1 LNLLNRF
8 AAMVLSLRDRIQI
21 LRLRQQI
28 ARIKLRNYDLL
39 SENVVGLRRALE
51 TQQRQVEDLQSQLEQ
66 HVAQIE
72 NLRAEYSA
80 LQLRQA
86 QSGSTTA
93 HDERL
98 SLFKR
103 LQVIATQ
110 LPTMRAALESG
121 ADLKAHDVIDMLR
134 PFDQMLMDL
143 DFQRIGD
150 AGQEADYNPTRHKAV
165 GRGAAS
171 INAEDRVR
179 VRYVG
184 YLYQGD
190 VVCKAEVTLLNQP
203 ETANR

>member
-8 AAMVLSLRDRIQI
+8 AAMVLSIWDRIQV
-21 LRLRQQI
+21 LRLRQKI
-28 ARIKLRNYDLL
+28 AQIKLRNYDLL

-66 HVAQIE
+66 HIAHIE
-72 NLRAEYSA
+72 SLRGEYSA

-86 QSGSTTA
+86 ESGSTTA
-93 HDERL
+93 NDERL
-98 SLFKR
+98 SLFRR
-103 LQVIATQ
+103 LQMIATQ

-121 ADLKAHDVIDMLR
+121 ADLKAHDVIEMLR

-143 DFQRIGD
+143 GFEQIGD

-165 GRGAAS
+165 GRGASS
-171 INAEDRVR
+171 INPEDKVR

-203 ETANR
+203 EAANR